1 MRFVINPAQGGIA
14 CIPKRKS
21 IVLYHVFDACLAEI
35 AYPIVCDK
43 KREWRL
49 NLAPTAPVFIRG
61 YMNVKSEVE
70 RQLEAQL
77 LTQVAKGDQLA
88 FAQIYDRFSP
98 GLYSMALRMVND
110 ASEAEDVLQETFSQI
125 WQKAS
130 TYDAARSSAFT
141 WAVMIL
147 RHKAIDRLRVRKR
160 LQRTTDKAID
170 LDFFPSVDET
180 SAAQPLQ
187 RELHQRVRAALD
199 QIPDDQKQ
207 AIGLAFFT
215 ELTHEEIAAQL
226 NQPLGTVKARIRRGL
241 LRLRDFVKEGL

>member
-1 MRFVINPAQGGIA
+1 M
-14 CIPKRKS
+14 IPK
-21 IVLYHVFDACLAEI
+21 
-35 AYPIVCDK
+35 
-43 KREWRL
+43 
-49 NLAPTAPVFIRG
+49 
-61 YMNVKSEVE
+61 SEDE

-98 GLYSMALRMVND
+98 GLYSLALRMVHET
-110 ASEAEDVLQETFSQI
+110 AEAEDVLQETFNQI
-125 WQKAS
+125 WHKAS
-130 TYDAARSSAFT
+130 TYEVARSSAFT

-160 LQRTTDKAID
+160 LQRTTDKAIA

-180 SAAQPLQ
+180 SADRPMQM
-187 RELHQRVRAALD
+187 ELHQRVRAALEK
-199 QIPDDQKQ
+199 IPDDQKE

-215 ELTHEEIAAQL
+215 ELTHEEIAEQL
-226 NQPLGTVKARIRRGL
+226 KQPLGTVKARIRRGL